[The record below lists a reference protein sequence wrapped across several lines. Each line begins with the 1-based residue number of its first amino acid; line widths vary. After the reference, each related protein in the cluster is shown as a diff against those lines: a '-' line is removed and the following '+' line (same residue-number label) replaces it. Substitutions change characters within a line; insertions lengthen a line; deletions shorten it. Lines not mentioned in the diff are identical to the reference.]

1 MKGESEI
8 SSVSGIVQILSFAW
22 GQNKFLLEHK
32 IVQNGKEM
40 FAYDLMPAKV
50 KSKK

>member
-1 MKGESEI
+1 MKGKSETL
-8 SSVSGIVQILSFAW
+8 SVSGIIEILAFAW
-22 GQNKFLLEHK
+22 SENKFFLEHK